1 MDKNKL
7 VNGSFFYYSHL
18 LIDLPFF
25 FFPLSIMLW
34 KSLPVE
40 IVVATEILFALF
52 LLRGMRE

>member
-25 FFPLSIMLW
+25 FLSIMLW

-40 IVVATEILFALF
+40 IVVTTEILFALF
-52 LLRGMRE
+52 LLRGMRG